1 MQRAGNSQMRSSEP
15 EGAGLAQ
22 ERHELAAEVQRHD
35 LVGGADELAAD
46 EDRRPVADVG
56 CGIRGG

>member
-1 MQRAGNSQMRSSEP
+1 MRSSEP